1 MTTYLVNQNSN
12 TKIKISVDGDKWI
25 IDKGA
30 TISVYGGN
38 AVYFDTLAPNASMEI
53 RGTVLNTGN
62 GEAIGINA
70 ENDVLTVTAT
80 GKVLAESTAVFI
92 NGDHATITNA
102 GKVSGETAID
112 NDANGTILIN
122 SGKLI
127 GVGHAVHSSD
137 GNFSIANEGRI
148 SSQGVTILSET
159 SAGEKFGMINDGL
172 VKTAS
177 KTAIV
182 GGAGEEGITNHGT
195 IVGNVKLGA
204 GNDSFNTAE
213 GMFTGK
219 AYGGMG
225 DDEYKV
231 ANQDT
236 HIVEKAG
243 EGEDKVIS
251 LHSYML
257 GANFENLELWG
268 AGKSSATGNGLG
280 NTILGNDHANIIKGM
295 GGDDVLSGGEGHD
308 RLFGGAG
315 SDTFHFGYKDGTDKI
330 LDFDAKGA
338 DHDTIDLEG
347 FVANFEALQPM
358 LHQKGADV
366 VVEVDADYYVY
377 VLKDVKLGDLDAGD
391 FLFA

>member
-12 TKIKISVDGDKWI
+12 TKIKISADGDKWI

-62 GEAIGINA
+62 REAIGINA
-70 ENDVLTVTAT
+70 ENDVLTLTTT

-92 NGDHATITNA
+92 NGDHAMITNA
-102 GKVSGETAID
+102 GKISGATAID
-112 NDANGTILIN
+112 NDANGTMLIN

-127 GVGHAVHSSD
+127 GMDHAIHSSEGD
-137 GNFSIANEGRI
+137 FSVANEGRI
-148 SSQGVTILSET
+148 TSQGVTILSDA
-159 SAGEKFGMINDGL
+159 SAGVKFGMINDGL
-172 VKTAS
+172 VKTAG

-182 GGAGEEGITNHGT
+182 GGAGEESISSHGT
-195 IVGNVKLGA
+195 IVGNVKLGG
-204 GNDSFNTAE
+204 GNDFLDTAE
-213 GMFTGK
+213 GTFTGK
-219 AYGGMG
+219 AFGGTG
-225 DDEYKV
+225 DDEYRV

-236 HIVEKAG
+236 HIIERAG
-243 EGEDKVIS
+243 EGEDKIIS
-251 LHSYML
+251 LHSYTL
-257 GANFENLELWG
+257 GANIENLEIWG
-268 AGKSSATGNGLG
+268 QGKFSATGNGLD
-280 NTILGNDHANIIKGM
+280 NEILGNDRANVIKGM
-295 GGDDVLSGGEGHD
+295 AGDDYLTGGEGHD
-308 RLFGGAG
+308 RLLGGAG
-315 SDTFHFGYKDGTDKI
+315 SDTFHFGYKDGTDRI
-330 LDFDAKGA
+330 MDFDAKGA

-358 LHQKGADV
+358 MHQKGADV